1 MIGIGVRKMNNLKDL
16 ETFILGIW
24 KKRGIKVPN
33 TKDAAIFLIT
43 EAAEVLDAV
52 MRMESGWVR
61 TNKKDVDIG
70 EEIADVI
77 TMAILTAHSAGVE
90 NLLEVIVKKLTKH
103 RDEE

>member
-1 MIGIGVRKMNNLKDL
+1 MFELENLGELRYL
-16 ETFILGIW
+16 EKFILKIW
-24 KKRGIKVPN
+24 KERGIKVPK

-61 TNKKDVDIG
+61 TNKKEINIG
-70 EEIADVI
+70 EELADVI

-90 NLLEVIVKKLTKH
+90 NLYEVIVKKLTKH
-103 RDEE
+103 RGEE